1 MGYIEIT
8 SWLFYL
14 VSFIIIKDKNND
26 YQYVFNQLKAI
37 LFFFV
42 MYLHY
47 FLIAWQDE
55 IIIILLSVIRIS
67 QYCSTQICKYLI
79 VNNIKKYL
87 YIKHPITFFHIIRAN
102 IKSIQYNFKI
112 SKSAQY
118 IYCNYVCYYQ
128 FLIQF
133 IYFHSILVVALKIT
147 FYKINAIYCF
157 SNKFKKYNLLKK
169 YI

>member
-1 MGYIEIT
+1 
-8 SWLFYL
+8 
-14 VSFIIIKDKNND
+14 
-26 YQYVFNQLKAI
+26 
-37 LFFFV
+37 

-47 FLIAWQDE
+47 FLIACQNE
-55 IIIILLSVIRIS
+55 IIIILLSVIKIS

-87 YIKHPITFFHIIRAN
+87 YIKHPITFSPIIRAN
-102 IKSIQYNFKI
+102 IKCIQYNFKI
-112 SKSAQY
+112 SKSAEY

-133 IYFHSILVVALKIT
+133 IYFHSILVVALKNIT
-147 FYKINAIYCF
+147 IYKINAIDCF
-157 SNKFKKYNLLKK
+157 SNKFKKYKLLKK